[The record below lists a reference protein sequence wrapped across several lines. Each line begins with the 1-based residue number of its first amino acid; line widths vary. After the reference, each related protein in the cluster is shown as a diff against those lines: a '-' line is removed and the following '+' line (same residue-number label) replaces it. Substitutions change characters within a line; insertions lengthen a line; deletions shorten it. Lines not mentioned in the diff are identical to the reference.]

1 MCFQVEGGRTM
12 SVITLSIVALVCV
25 TLLSA
30 MIVVRCKENVVYALI
45 LELALLI
52 MIAAMNGIQIR

>member
-1 MCFQVEGGRTM
+1 M
-12 SVITLSIVALVCV
+12 SVIMLSIVALFCV

-52 MIAAMNGIQIR
+52 VIAAMNGIQIR

>member
-12 SVITLSIVALVCV
+12 SVIMLSIVALVCV

>member
-12 SVITLSIVALVCV
+12 SVIMLSIVALVCV

-52 MIAAMNGIQIR
+52 VIAAMNGIQIR

>member
-12 SVITLSIVALVCV
+12 NVIMLSIVALVCV

>member
-1 MCFQVEGGRTM
+1 M
-12 SVITLSIVALVCV
+12 SVIMLSIVALVCV

-52 MIAAMNGIQIR
+52 VIAAMNGIQIR